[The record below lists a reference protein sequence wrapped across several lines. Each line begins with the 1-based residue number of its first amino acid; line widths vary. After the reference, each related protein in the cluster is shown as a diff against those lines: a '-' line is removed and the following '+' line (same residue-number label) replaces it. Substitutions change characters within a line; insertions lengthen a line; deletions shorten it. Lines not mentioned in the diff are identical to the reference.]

1 MALLNKNPKAKPL
14 VARPSGSAAGQ
25 VSSQRPSQAAKR
37 APCHAG
43 CPSGSDPRG
52 WLTLVAQRGKLGL
65 GLPEALEA
73 AWKTMVETN
82 PLPAVMGRVCPAPC
96 EGVCNRKEK
105 DGAVSINATERWIG
119 DWALGRGLPLPRA
132 AKEASRPGKIAIVGA
147 GPGGLSA
154 AYQLA
159 RRRHSVTL
167 FEAAAAAGGALRT
180 SLPPSRLPL
189 HVLDAEIARILDLGV
204 SLRLATR
211 LGDGLSLETLRAGF
225 DAVCVALGE
234 AAPDSVPRPGVF
246 RVSPGGDVAAAAI
259 ENGRRAAAEI
269 DAVLSGVPLAAPPL
283 APTIGPER
291 IKHGTYAPQ
300 PRATRATRSPEEL
313 ASDPLLEADLGLT
326 EEQLLTEADRCYSCG
341 MCFDCERCWMFCQNE
356 GFRKVPNPVPGHY
369 YSLMLDACNGCKKCA
384 NICPSG
390 FIDWA

>member
-1 MALLNKNPKAKPL
+1 MALLNKNPKVKPL

-25 VSSQRPSQAAKR
+25 VSSQRPSQAEKR
-37 APCHAG
+37 APCHAA

-52 WLTLVAQRGKLGL
+52 WLTLVAQRSKLGL

-73 AWKTMVETN
+73 AWKVMVETN
-82 PLPAVMGRVCPAPC
+82 PLPAVMGRICPAPC

-105 DGAVSINATERWIG
+105 DGAVSIAATEKWIG
-119 DWALGRGLPLPRA
+119 DWAIGRKLPLPRA
-132 AKEASRPGKIAIVGA
+132 ANEAPRRGSVAVVGA
-147 GPGGLSA
+147 GPAGLSC

-159 RRRHSVTL
+159 RRGHAVTL
-167 FEAAAAAGGALRT
+167 FEAAGAAGGVLRT
-180 SLPPSRLPL
+180 SLPASRLPL

-204 SLRLATR
+204 TFCPSTR
-211 LGDGLSLETLRAGF
+211 LGDDVSLEALRAGF
-225 DAVCVALGE
+225 DAVCVALAE
-234 AAPDSVPRPGVF
+234 AAPDAVPQPGVF
-246 RVSPGGDVAAAAI
+246 RVSPGGDSAAAMI
-259 ENGRRAAAEI
+259 ENGRKAAAEL
-269 DAVLSGVPLAAPPL
+269 DALLSGVPIAALPL

-291 IKHGTYAPQ
+291 IKHATYAPQ
-300 PRATRATRSPEEL
+300 PRVRRATRPPEEL
-313 ASDPLLEADLGLT
+313 AADPLLEADLGLT

-356 GFRKVPNPVPGHY
+356 GFRKVPKPAPGHY
-369 YSLMLDACNGCKKCA
+369 YTLMLDACNGCKKCA